1 VPEDRIRVTGFPLP
15 HELVGGTGLVS
26 LRPQLA
32 RRLVR
37 LDPTGVFRSDLK
49 HAISHFLGPLP
60 ELHGDEAVPMVTFAV
75 GGAGSQVGL
84 AADFL
89 PSLRGLLF
97 DQRLK
102 LALVAGTR
110 PEVARALE
118 RCVVHAGL
126 RRHLGPTRAVEVL
139 FDPDFERY
147 LQRFNLLLA
156 RTDILWTKPSEM
168 TFFGGLGVPL
178 IFSSPVGTH
187 ERYNRRWAREEGAGL
202 KQRQPRF
209 AGEWLKDWLKD
220 GTLAGAAWSGFTRL
234 PTYGLYQVL
243 EALGEHETL
252 FELLKPAGA
261 APALPRSAS

>member
-1 VPEDRIRVTGFPLP
+1 MI
-15 HELVGGTGLVS
+15 
-26 LRPQLA
+26 
-32 RRLVR
+32 
-37 LDPTGVFRSDLK
+37 
-49 HAISHFLGPLP
+49 
-60 ELHGDEAVPMVTFAV
+60 TFAV

-97 DQRLK
+97 DHRLR
-102 LALVAGTR
+102 LTLVAGTR

-118 RCVVHAGL
+118 RCVAQAGL
-126 RRHLGPTRAVEVL
+126 QRQLGRTKAVEVL
-139 FDPDFERY
+139 FDAGFEDY
-147 LQRFNLLLA
+147 LRKFNRLLR

-168 TFFGGLGVPL
+168 TFFGGLGLPL

-234 PTYGLYQVL
+234 PTYGLYQIL

-252 FELLKPAGA
+252 FQLLKPLGA
-261 APALPRSAS
+261 APTRVGAAS